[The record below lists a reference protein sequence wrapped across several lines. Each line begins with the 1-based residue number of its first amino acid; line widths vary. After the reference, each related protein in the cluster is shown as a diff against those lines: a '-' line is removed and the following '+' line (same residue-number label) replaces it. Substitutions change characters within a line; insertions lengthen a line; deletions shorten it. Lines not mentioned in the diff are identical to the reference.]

1 MVVCDPPINLHLR
14 GKEQE
19 ALQQQYKTN
28 DFTSALILA
37 SLRVLEP
44 GGSGVFSVAPSFLFE
59 KRLEGFLS
67 SLHDAGF
74 RISACIQAP
83 SGTRHNTSIATYLIV
98 IDHGPQ
104 DDIFIAQLK
113 DDTKHLEHL
122 LANLYRRKPKGDLS
136 VGRLCSLSSFQ
147 GY

>member
-1 MVVCDPPINLHLR
+1 MRGIEINEGVAKRASQIWEGQINVIQGEALQWLEKDDNKYRMVVCDPPINLHLR

-83 SGTRHNTSIATYLIV
+83 SGTRHNTSIAT
-98 IDHGPQ
+98 
-104 DDIFIAQLK
+104 
-113 DDTKHLEHL
+113 
-122 LANLYRRKPKGDLS
+122 
-136 VGRLCSLSSFQ
+136 CSFRPAT
-147 GY
+147 